1 MTGKTETIKQRRV
14 DVYAPTEESKARWQ
28 AAAKDKNIPLSR
40 YAGQIL
46 EIYLGEE
53 SADLQ
58 RDIQDLRRHVV
69 DIESENSDLVKKLED
84 SELLRGRLER
94 DIELYRAQELLSA
107 APIKKLDPRV
117 VSAFS
122 EARGH
127 DGRLRAV
134 ASSELYKKLRIG
146 RDEIERLNAVNLQ
159 LEAMELHEMILP
171 SGKGWVWND

>member
-46 EIYLGEE
+46 EVFLGEE

-58 RDIQDLRRHVV
+58 SEIESLRRHVV
-69 DIESENSDLVKKLED
+69 DIESENSDLLRKLED
-84 SELLRGRLER
+84 SDVLRGRLEQEL
-94 DIELYRAQELLSA
+94 ELYRAQELLSA
-107 APIKKLDPRV
+107 APIKKLDSRV

-122 EARGH
+122 DARAH

-134 ASSELYKKLRIG
+134 SAQELYKKLRIG
-146 RDEIERLNAVNLQ
+146 RDDVDRLRAVNLQ
-159 LEAMELHEMILP
+159 LEVMELHEMIAP